1 MKIQLVSF
9 VVTSIR
15 VSITFISDHVF
26 LLHLLLM
33 KAKFCAN
40 KPSDKVSI
48 KSGYLT
54 DGLPN
59 AICHDV
65 SDWKGFCW
73 CHTRDK
79 GWRRHI
85 GFGAGRAFV
94 LSMESKHTHLLHL
107 LYYCCVETF
116 VQIQDLAISNIPV
129 IFVRKQLELTKMES
143 CATCVRDGFIQ
154 EDNV

>member
-1 MKIQLVSF
+1 MAGRRTCLSVL
-9 VVTSIR
+9 
-15 VSITFISDHVF
+15 VF
-26 LLHLLLM
+26 LLHLLVI

-54 DGLPN
+54 EGLPN
-59 AICHDV
+59 AICYDV

-73 CHTRDK
+73 CYTRDK

-85 GFGAGRAFV
+85 GFGAGRAFCI
-94 LSMESKHTHLLHL
+94 EHTHLLHL
-107 LYYCCVETF
+107 LYYHCVETF
-116 VQIQDLAISNIPV
+116 VQIQDLAISNILV
-129 IFVRKQLELTKMES
+129 VFVRKQLELTKMES